1 VLVSFLQLLPGPAG
15 IRPQGATRR
24 PEAMS
29 TAATLPFPPL
39 PALSWGSDEPVP
51 SAGTL
56 MPTLADGALLERVA
70 RGDADAFT
78 ALYRRFERP
87 VFSMLLR
94 LAGGRRALAEEWLQE
109 AFTRVWLGAGTHDPS
124 RGEVRPWI
132 YKIALNTARS
142 EMARKRYRAP
152 HVSLDETGLD
162 LADETAGEKRVAAR
176 LDEARRA
183 SAVAEAL
190 ERLPDFMREVIVL
203 RCGRELSFAE
213 IAEVTGAPQ
222 GTLKSRFHR
231 AVAALREAL
240 GPAEGGA
247 R

>member
-1 VLVSFLQLLPGPAG
+1 
-15 IRPQGATRR
+15 
-24 PEAMS
+24 MS
-29 TAATLPFPPL
+29 TAAILPFPPL
-39 PALSWGSDEPVP
+39 PALSWDAGEPVP
-51 SAGTL
+51 SSGTV
-56 MPTLADGALLERVA
+56 MPTLVDGALLERVA

-78 ALYRRFERP
+78 VLYRRFERP
-87 VFSMLLR
+87 VFGMLLR

-142 EMARKRYRAP
+142 EMARKGYRAP
-152 HVSLDETGLD
+152 HVSLDEARLD
-162 LADETAGEKRVAAR
+162 LADEGAGEKRVAAR

-183 SAVAEAL
+183 TAVAEAL
-190 ERLPDFMREVIVL
+190 NRLPDFMREVIVL
-203 RCGRELSFAE
+203 RCSRELSFAE

-240 GPAEGGA
+240 GPGEGRA

>member
-1 VLVSFLQLLPGPAG
+1 
-15 IRPQGATRR
+15 
-24 PEAMS
+24 MS
-29 TAATLPFPPL
+29 TAILPFPPL
-39 PALSWGSDEPVP
+39 PALSWEADEPVRS
-51 SAGTL
+51 SATA
-56 MPTLADGALLERVA
+56 MATPADGALLERVV

-78 ALYRRFERP
+78 LLYRRYERP
-87 VFSMLLR
+87 VFAMLLR
-94 LAGGRRALAEEWLQE
+94 LSGGRRALAEEWLQE

-142 EMARKRYRAP
+142 EMARKRFRAP
-152 HVSLDETGLD
+152 HVSIDEARLE
-162 LADETAGEKRVAAR
+162 LADERAGEKPVAAK

-183 SAVAEAL
+183 TAVAEAL
-190 ERLPDFMREVIVL
+190 RRLPDFMREVIVL
-203 RCGRELSFAE
+203 RCSRELSFAE

-240 GPAEGGA
+240 GPDGEGA

>member
-1 VLVSFLQLLPGPAG
+1 
-15 IRPQGATRR
+15 
-24 PEAMS
+24 MS
-29 TAATLPFPPL
+29 ADAISFPPL
-39 PALSWGSDEPVP
+39 PALSWKADEPVR
-51 SAGTL
+51 SGVAAL
-56 MPTLADGALLERVA
+56 PTVADGALLERAA

-78 ALYRRFERP
+78 LLYRRFERP
-87 VFSMLLR
+87 VFAMLLR

-109 AFTRVWLGAGTHDPS
+109 AFTRVWLGAGKHDPS

-142 EMARKRYRAP
+142 QMARKGYRAP
-152 HVSLDETGLD
+152 HVSIDESGLD
-162 LADETAGEKRVAAR
+162 LADHASGEKGVTAR
-176 LDEARRA
+176 LDEARRTA
-183 SAVAEAL
+183 AVADAL
-190 ERLPDFMREVIVL
+190 RRLPDFMREVIVL
-203 RCGRELSFAE
+203 RCSRELSFAE

-240 GPAEGGA
+240 GPDGETA

>member
-1 VLVSFLQLLPGPAG
+1 
-15 IRPQGATRR
+15 
-24 PEAMS
+24 MS
-29 TAATLPFPPL
+29 TAAILTFPPL
-39 PALSWGSDEPVP
+39 PALSWDAGEPVP
-51 SAGTL
+51 SAGTA

-70 RGDADAFT
+70 GGDTDAFT
-78 ALYRRFERP
+78 TLYRRYERP
-87 VFSMLLR
+87 VFAMLLR
-94 LAGGRRALAEEWLQE
+94 LAGGQRALAEEWLQE

-132 YKIALNTARS
+132 YKVALNTARS

-152 HVSLDETGLD
+152 HVSLDEAGLD
-162 LADETAGEKRVAAR
+162 LPDERAGEKRVAAG

-183 SAVAEAL
+183 TAVAAAL
-190 ERLPDFMREVIVL
+190 QRLPDFMREVIVL
-203 RCGRELSFAE
+203 RCSRELSFAE

-240 GPAEGGA
+240 GPGEGA
-247 R
+247 TR

>member
-1 VLVSFLQLLPGPAG
+1 
-15 IRPQGATRR
+15 
-24 PEAMS
+24 MS
-29 TAATLPFPPL
+29 TAAILPFPPL
-39 PALSWGSDEPVP
+39 PALSWDADEPVP
-51 SAGTL
+51 SAGTV
-56 MPTLADGALLERVA
+56 MPTLTDGALLERVA

-78 ALYRRFERP
+78 ILYRRFERP

-109 AFTRVWLGAGTHDPS
+109 AFTRVWLGAATHDPA

-132 YKIALNTARS
+132 YKVALNTARS
-142 EMARKRYRAP
+142 EMARKRYRTP
-152 HVSLDETGLD
+152 HVSLDEAGLD
-162 LADETAGEKRVAAR
+162 LPDERAGEKRVAAH

-183 SAVAEAL
+183 TAVAEAL
-190 ERLPDFMREVIVL
+190 RRLPDFMREVIVL
-203 RCGRELSFAE
+203 RCSRELSFAE

-231 AVAALREAL
+231 AVATLREAL
-240 GPAEGGA
+240 GPQTGKA

>member
-1 VLVSFLQLLPGPAG
+1 
-15 IRPQGATRR
+15 
-24 PEAMS
+24 
-29 TAATLPFPPL
+29 
-39 PALSWGSDEPVP
+39 
-51 SAGTL
+51 
-56 MPTLADGALLERVA
+56 MPTLTDGALLERVA
-70 RGDADAFT
+70 RGEQDAFT
-78 ALYRRFERP
+78 VLYRRFERP

-109 AFTRVWLGAGTHDPS
+109 AFTRVWLGAATHDPS
-124 RGEVRPWI
+124 RGEVRPWV

-142 EMARKRYRAP
+142 EMARKRYRTP
-152 HVSLDETGLD
+152 HVSLDEARLD
-162 LADETAGEKRVAAR
+162 LPDETGGELPVAAQ

-183 SAVAEAL
+183 AAVAEAL
-190 ERLPDFMREVIVL
+190 QRLPDFMREVIVL
-203 RCGRELSFAE
+203 RCSRELSFAE

-240 GPAEGGA
+240 GPEAGKA

>member
-1 VLVSFLQLLPGPAG
+1 
-15 IRPQGATRR
+15 
-24 PEAMS
+24 MS
-29 TAATLPFPPL
+29 TAAILPFPPL
-39 PALSWGSDEPVP
+39 PALAWDVDQPVP
-51 SAGTL
+51 SAETL

-78 ALYRRFERP
+78 VLYRRFERP
-87 VFSMLLR
+87 VFGMLLR

-109 AFTRVWLGAGTHDPS
+109 AFTRVWLGAATHDPS

-142 EMARKRYRAP
+142 EMARKRFRTP
-152 HVSLDETGLD
+152 HVSLDEAGLD
-162 LADETAGEKRVAAR
+162 VPDERGGERPVAAR

-183 SAVAEAL
+183 AAVAEAL

-203 RCGRELSFAE
+203 RCSRELSFAE

-240 GPAEGGA
+240 GPEAGKA

>member
-1 VLVSFLQLLPGPAG
+1 
-15 IRPQGATRR
+15 
-24 PEAMS
+24 MS
-29 TAATLPFPPL
+29 TAAIAFPPL
-39 PALSWGSDEPVP
+39 PALSWEADEPVR
-51 SAGTL
+51 SGGAA
-56 MPTLADGALLERVA
+56 MPTLADGTLLERVA

-78 ALYRRFERP
+78 VLYRRFERP
-87 VFSMLLR
+87 VFAMLLR

-142 EMARKRYRAP
+142 EMARKRYRAL

-162 LADETAGEKRVAAR
+162 LADDAEGEKGVTAR
-176 LDEARRA
+176 LDAARRA
-183 SAVAEAL
+183 TAVAEAL
-190 ERLPDFMREVIVL
+190 SRLPDFMREVIVL
-203 RCGRELSFAE
+203 RCSRELSFAE
-213 IAEVTGAPQ
+213 IAEVTGAPE

-240 GPAEGGA
+240 GPDGEANP
-247 R
+247 

>member
-1 VLVSFLQLLPGPAG
+1 
-15 IRPQGATRR
+15 
-24 PEAMS
+24 MS
-29 TAATLPFPPL
+29 TAAILPFPPL
-39 PALSWGSDEPVP
+39 PALSWDADEPVR
-51 SAGTL
+51 SDGTA
-56 MPTLADGALLERVA
+56 MPTLADGTLLERVV

-78 ALYRRFERP
+78 VLYRRFERP
-87 VFSMLLR
+87 VFAMLLR

-142 EMARKRYRAP
+142 QMARKGYRAF
-152 HVSLDETGLD
+152 HVSLDEARLD
-162 LADETAGEKRVAAR
+162 LADDGAGEKGVAAR

-183 SAVAEAL
+183 TAVAEAL
-190 ERLPDFMREVIVL
+190 SRLPDFMREVIVL
-203 RCGRELSFAE
+203 RCSRELSFAE

-240 GPAEGGA
+240 GPDGGVV

>member
-1 VLVSFLQLLPGPAG
+1 
-15 IRPQGATRR
+15 
-24 PEAMS
+24 MS
-29 TAATLPFPPL
+29 TAAILPFPPL
-39 PALSWGSDEPVP
+39 PALSWDAGEPVP
-51 SAGTL
+51 SSGTV
-56 MPTLADGALLERVA
+56 MPTLADGALLDRVA

-78 ALYRRFERP
+78 VLYRRFERP
-87 VFSMLLR
+87 VFGMLLR

-142 EMARKRYRAP
+142 EMARKGYRAP
-152 HVSLDETGLD
+152 HVSLDEARFD
-162 LADETAGEKRVAAR
+162 LADEGAGEKRVAAR

-183 SAVAEAL
+183 TAVAEAL
-190 ERLPDFMREVIVL
+190 NRLPDFMREVIVL
-203 RCGRELSFAE
+203 RCSRELSFAE

-240 GPAEGGA
+240 GPGEERA